1 MPLLA
6 DWRRVRRARLRG
18 RQLRKLRVKLS
29 AMVSPLGLGGA
40 LLFAGLLAASGCSN
54 GDSAAAQSI
63 RRVGLMHVG
72 TDHVPPS
79 LGALITELGDKFGWD
94 VPDLEVNRCVEKLR
108 KSCDFKGESIELF
121 WRNLEPDQAEGQA
134 NEFVREHVDVIVA
147 FEDQSIRAAQD
158 ATSKSANRIPIVFL
172 HPSDP
177 VRDGLVK
184 SLDRPGGNL
193 TGVFGPRDVVAKQL
207 ELYQLLV
214 PRLRRVLTL
223 VNPDDPATGR
233 LLAQYDLAASQ
244 LHPRLKL
251 DIRKASTAGDL
262 TRIFHSLRRGA
273 VDGAFLLS
281 PTLRLNYSALTI
293 RLAERAGIPVQA
305 HRKDWVQKGAL
316 FSYGADLGPIGRAG
330 ARYVDS
336 ILRGTPPA
344 KLPVEE
350 VPTVEFAINLETAS
364 KLGIKIPQ
372 DMIIRADEV
381 YR

>member
-1 MPLLA
+1 MTTTSQARDTQHSHLPGLLGDQAKRRRTLSIGVLLLA
-6 DWRRVRRARLRG
+6 
-18 RQLRKLRVKLS
+18 
-29 AMVSPLGLGGA
+29 LGSVVLA
-40 LLFAGLLAASGCSN
+40 TLLAACGSG
-54 GDSAAAQSI
+54 GDSAAAEPI

-72 TDHVPPS
+72 IDHVPPS
-79 LGALITELGDKFGWD
+79 LGALITQLDERYGWK
-94 VPDLEVNRCVEKLR
+94 VPEAKVDRCVKNLQKR
-108 KSCDFKGESIELF
+108 CDFRGPKIELL
-121 WRNLEPDQAEGQA
+121 WRNLEPQQAEGQA
-134 NEFVREHVDVIVA
+134 KEFVREHVDAIVA

-158 ATSKSANRIPIVFL
+158 ATSKPENRIPVVFL

-184 SLDRPGGNL
+184 SFARPGGNL

-214 PRLRRVLTL
+214 PRLHRVLT
-223 VNPDDPATGR
+223 VIDPHDPASGR

-244 LHPRLKL
+244 LPRHVKL
-251 DIRKASTAGDL
+251 EIREASTARDL
-262 TRIFHSLRRGA
+262 KRIFRSLRRGE

-281 PTLRLNYSALTI
+281 TVLRLNYSTLTI
-293 RLAERAGIPVQA
+293 ELARRAGIPVQGG
-305 HRKDWVQKGAL
+305 RKEWVDDGAL
-316 FSYGADLGPIGRAG
+316 FSYGADLAPIGRAG

-350 VPTVEFAINLETAS
+350 VPTVDFAINLRVANE
-364 KLGIKIPQ
+364 LGIKVPQ
-372 DMIIRADEV
+372 DMIIRANEV